1 MPWFKC
7 DVGIATHPK
16 VLTAGPLA
24 LAVQIRAIC
33 YAAQNLTDGFIPTFA
48 VPLLT
53 TGMDE
58 IHLCIQDTG
67 DGVSLSES
75 AAQIDWPSFM
85 VSHGLWHEVCGG
97 YQIHDYLQWNPSK
110 KEIEDKRKKQSFG
123 GMKGMKSRY
132 GIENKMD
139 LPVSKVIS
147 KVISNDITSPSI
159 SISYSSLNSGDKKN
173 GKVRARKTSWPDD
186 LALTDELRS
195 IARERGFDPEIEFQR
210 AKDHCLA
217 NGKQYAN
224 YHAFLRNWFR
234 NDQFPKKKT
243 MEASITQP
251 CQERVYRGLALKP
264 CGDPSVTI
272 FGGRPLC
279 QTHKEYHERK
289 SHTSTT

>member
-1 MPWFKC
+1 
-7 DVGIATHPK
+7 
-16 VLTAGPLA
+16 
-24 LAVQIRAIC
+24 
-33 YAAQNLTDGFIPTFA
+33 
-48 VPLLT
+48 
-53 TGMDE
+53 
-58 IHLCIQDTG
+58 
-67 DGVSLSES
+67 
-75 AAQIDWPSFM
+75 
-85 VSHGLWHEVCGG
+85 
-97 YQIHDYLQWNPSK
+97 
-110 KEIEDKRKKQSFG
+110 
-123 GMKGMKSRY
+123 MKSRY

-159 SISYSSLNSGDKKN
+159 SISYSSLNFGDKKN

-195 IARERGFDPEIEFQR
+195 IARERGFDPEVEFQR

-243 MEASITQP
+243 MAASITQP

-289 SHTSTT
+289 SHPSAT